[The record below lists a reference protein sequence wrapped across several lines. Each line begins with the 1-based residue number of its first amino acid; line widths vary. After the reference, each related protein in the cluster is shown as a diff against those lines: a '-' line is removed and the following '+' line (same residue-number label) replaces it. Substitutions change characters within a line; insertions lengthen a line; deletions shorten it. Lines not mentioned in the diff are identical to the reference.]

1 MVEIS
6 SGNTMYLGFTES
18 KHDPELTQI
27 LLYDSNQYL
36 KNLQKVILM
45 MGMASIISKF
55 SVEGASKLRMYVPLH
70 LQIYLLNV
78 SRFCQQPFD

>member
-1 MVEIS
+1 MVEMS

-36 KNLQKVILM
+36 KNLQKDISM
-45 MGMASIISKF
+45 MGMPSLITKF
-55 SVEGASKLRMYVPLH
+55 FMEGSSKLRMHVPA
-70 LQIYLLNV
+70 NT
-78 SRFCQQPFD
+78 SKFNS

>member
-1 MVEIS
+1 MVEMS

-36 KNLQKVILM
+36 KNLQKAMISM
-45 MGMASIISKF
+45 MGMPSLITKF
-55 SVEGASKLRMYVPLH
+55 FMERPSKLRMHVP
-70 LQIYLLNV
+70 
-78 SRFCQQPFD
+78 